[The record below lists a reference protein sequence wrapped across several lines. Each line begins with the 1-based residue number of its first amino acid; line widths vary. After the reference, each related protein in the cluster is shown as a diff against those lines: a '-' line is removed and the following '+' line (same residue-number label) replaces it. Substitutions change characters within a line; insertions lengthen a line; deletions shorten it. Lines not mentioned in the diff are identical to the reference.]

1 MILEYVKVRE
11 NVIPPSRANPSDAGL
26 DIVFNPES
34 GKEILLEPGSSALL
48 QTGYRFGIPHGFC
61 LEVKNRSGI
70 ASKRKLIVGACII
83 DPGYDGEVF
92 VNLHNIGRDIQT
104 ISPGTK
110 IAQVVMY
117 PIVHFKAFEK
127 HDEDL
132 YDYYPMAMSNRKS
145 GALGSTDQPDSRQLD
160 LKYADLYFDH
170 EGER

>member
-1 MILEYVKVRE
+1 MTHL
-11 NVIPPSRANPSDAGL
+11 A
-26 DIVFNPES
+26 
-34 GKEILLEPGSSALL
+34 
-48 QTGYRFGIPHGFC
+48 
-61 LEVKNRSGI
+61 
-70 ASKRKLIVGACII
+70 
-83 DPGYDGEVF
+83 
-92 VNLHNIGRDIQT
+92 T